1 VYALIKAK
9 HKKTDRQKQEVLL
22 DTLWRNYIRMRAM
35 NRVGGCERCH
45 TSKTSFLGLQAAHL
59 FSRNSHTA
67 KWDIMNGA
75 GLCGGCHMYI
85 DDHAEVK
92 VEFAKQLID
101 EEEYE
106 RLYVL
111 ANMTTKQS
119 PVDLKLKE
127 IELRELLKEV

>member
-1 VYALIKAK
+1 MLKTR
-9 HKKTDRQKQEVLL
+9 HKKTDKQKQEALL
-22 DTLWRNYIRMRAM
+22 DTLWRDYIRMRAM

-45 TSKTSFLGLQAAHL
+45 TPKRSFLGLQAAHL

-85 DDHAEVK
+85 DDHAEAK
-92 VEFAKQLID
+92 VEFAKQLIG
-101 EEEYE
+101 EAEYE

-119 PVDLKLKE
+119 PVDTKLVE
-127 IELRELLKEV
+127 IQLRELLKEV